1 MNIDEKLT
9 NAGLSREQYE
19 SALKD
24 ICDKVSGLN
33 DMDWIEIRDKYN
45 LDCHPDSLK
54 KSSHTPFGGP
64 FVKAYLEDKYSST
77 APSSY
82 VEQMA
87 ELRKEKQKLFDE
99 RVALKKLSRDD
110 ARGEENYALLES
122 MIRANGETIFSP
134 IYPQVTDSGNDL
146 IACLSDFHLGI
157 DSESIGGKYNSE
169 IAYNRLQQ
177 YIQEILDI
185 QSIHKSQNIY
195 VSLLGDLISGNLH
208 PTIQLENRE
217 NVVQQVQLAAEYIS
231 AFIFELAQHFEN
243 VYVADV
249 SGNHSRIGMKDN
261 VLREERLDSLIVWYT
276 KAKLSHVTNIE
287 YIDEKYDD
295 TVATMTVRGHE
306 FFMVHGDYDSF
317 SEAGMNK
324 LIMFVGHKP
333 TGILLGHMHHCTY
346 DDINNIK
353 LIRSGSFCGSV
364 DDYSVSK
371 RLKGKAS
378 QMVCVVNKKGVQ
390 ALYPVALD

>member
-1 MNIDEKLT
+1 MNIEEKLS
-9 NAGLSREQYE
+9 NSGLSREQYE

-24 ICDKVSGLN
+24 ICDKVNGLN
-33 DMDWIEIRDKYN
+33 DMDWVEIRDKYH

-64 FVKAYLEDKYSST
+64 FVKAYMDEKYASA

-82 VEQMA
+82 IEQM
-87 ELRKEKQKLFDE
+87 EQLRKEKQKLFDE
-99 RVALKKLSRDD
+99 RVALKKMSREE
-110 ARGEENYALLES
+110 ARGEVNYSLLES
-122 MIRANGETIFSP
+122 MIRANGENVFSP
-134 IYPQVTDSGNDL
+134 IFPRIADSGNDL

-157 DSESIGGKYNSE
+157 DADSAKGKYNSD
-169 IAYNRLQQ
+169 IARNRLQQ

-185 QSIHKSQNIY
+185 QTTHKSQNIY
-195 VSLLGDLISGNLH
+195 VSLLGDLISGSIH

-217 NVVQQVQLAAEYIS
+217 NVVQQVQLAGEYIS
-231 AFIFELAQHFEN
+231 AFLFELAQHFEN

-261 VLREERLDSLIVWYT
+261 VLREERLDSLIVWYS
-276 KAKLSHVTNIE
+276 KAKLSHVTNIK

-295 TVATMTVRGHE
+295 TIATITVRGHE

-317 SEAGMNK
+317 SESGLNK

-333 TGILLGHMHHCTY
+333 TGVLIGHMHHCSY
-346 DDINNIK
+346 DDLNNIK

-364 DDYSVSK
+364 DDYSISK
-371 RLKGKAS
+371 RLAGKAA
-378 QMVCVVNKKGVQ
+378 QMVCVVNNSGVQ
-390 ALYPVALD
+390 ALYPVVLD